1 MEPERTCIGCRN
13 RSTKS
18 SLVRFVARNG
28 SIVLDATGVE
38 NGRGAWIHPTVQ
50 CFDTAL
56 SRKAFGR
63 AFRAHVA
70 ITDEARLLIEQ
81 KLEYFSPASSH
92 QTKAERLMD
101 N

>member
-28 SIVLDATGVE
+28 TIAFDASGVE
-38 NGRGAWIHPTVQ
+38 SGRGAWIHPTVQ
-50 CFDTAL
+50 CLDTAL

-63 AFRAHVA
+63 AFRAPVA
-70 ITDEARLLIEQ
+70 VTHEARAQLEQ
-81 KLEYFSPASSH
+81 VLAHIAPVSSH

>member
-1 MEPERTCIGCRN
+1 MEPERTCIGCRI

-18 SLVRFVARNG
+18 SLVRFVGRNG

-50 CFDTAL
+50 CLDTAL

-63 AFRAHVA
+63 AFRAHVTV
-70 ITDEARLLIEQ
+70 TDEARVHLEQ
-81 KLEYFSPASSH
+81 KLAHIAPVSPH

>member
-1 MEPERTCIGCRN
+1 MEPERTCIGCRIQ
-13 RSTKS
+13 STKS
-18 SLVRFVARNG
+18 SLVRFVGRNG
-28 SIVLDATGVE
+28 SIVLDVDGVE
-38 NGRGAWIHPTVQ
+38 SGRGAWIHPTVQ
-50 CFDTAL
+50 CLDTAL

-70 ITDEARLLIEQ
+70 VTDEARFLIEQ
-81 KLEYFSPASSH
+81 ELAHIAPVSSH

>member
-28 SIVLDATGVE
+28 SIVIDANGVE
-38 NGRGAWIHPTVQ
+38 SGRGAWIHPTVQ

-63 AFRAHVA
+63 AFRAHVD
-70 ITDEARLLIEQ
+70 ITDDARSRIEQ
-81 KLEYFSPASSH
+81 QLEYIAPVSSH